1 MNESVKLNVKNN
13 TTCPI
18 CNTDLFMF
26 IKVNGTSPIRRYTS
40 TPSSTKPQLI
50 YKGGSLKDI
59 DTYDDLERKML
70 SFDVDKFPNTIP
82 EDQDDRGS
90 DSITYINDQEK
101 VECDGTLIVEDK
113 GKSIFKFDENEQ
125 ENHEE
130 EDNQDNQENHKE
142 EENQDNQDN
151 QEEEDKEKQEDIQ
164 NNVINSENISPTN
177 KNDGQFVLINQNLSP
192 KPSPPHS
199 ISPERNKYTILSIL
213 EEENNNNQI
222 PPPSPTRQNKNEL
235 QELPIPN
242 KISQSETII
251 DDIIPSD
258 TEDNNNEQILN
269 TTRSL
274 KAQKSC
280 SLSRTVILNDHL
292 I

>member
-1 MNESVKLNVKNN
+1 
-13 TTCPI
+13 
-18 CNTDLFMF
+18 MF

-40 TPSSTKPQLI
+40 TPSSNKPQLI

-59 DTYDDLERKML
+59 DNYDDLERKML

-101 VECDGTLIVEDK
+101 VECDGTLVVEDK
-113 GKSIFKFDENEQ
+113 GKSIFKFDENGQ
-125 ENHEE
+125 ENYE
-130 EDNQDNQENHKE
+130 E
-142 EENQDNQDN
+142 EENQEN
-151 QEEEDKEKQEDIQ
+151 QENQEDIQ
-164 NNVINSENISPTN
+164 NNVINSENISSTN

-199 ISPERNKYTILSIL
+199 ISPERNKHTILSIL
-213 EEENNNNQI
+213 EEDNNNQI
-222 PPPSPTRQNKNEL
+222 PPPSPTRHNKNEL
-235 QELPIPN
+235 QELPIPNQNPIDQNSLKNN

-258 TEDNNNEQILN
+258 TEDNNEQILN

-274 KAQKSC
+274 KTQKSC
-280 SLSRTVILNDHL
+280 SLSRTVVLNDHL